1 MGSVF
6 RWREGEKPADERW
19 DQLAGS
25 IMQGKQERGSQLRG
39 YEDVVG
45 AIEALLFMRDP
56 IGINFEENT
65 DEYRSE
71 AETITLRLRG
81 AKDPNDV
88 PGIVYEEFVH
98 WFGNEIAGPEE
109 QYRDIAADVWEIWS
123 AWRGRATDT

>member
-1 MGSVF
+1 M
-6 RWREGEKPADERW
+6 
-19 DQLAGS
+19 
-25 IMQGKQERGSQLRG
+25 
-39 YEDVVG
+39 G

-98 WFGNEIAGPEE
+98 WFGKGIAGPEE
-109 QYRDIAADVWEIWS
+109 QYRDIAADIWEIWS
-123 AWRGRATDT
+123 AWRRKSHRQLRAESGSIPVTLTADGGMQGRGTGRSREASQPLGCEWLRRA